1 MENTSKLAQTLTVI
15 DSYFNEQ
22 EINMTQSTKRQ
33 ARIEWLLK
41 HQMLWQ
47 EFPEN
52 KIPVSKDHSG
62 DFWTYRWKEI
72 VEGMRKSRLIA
83 PTTNWL
89 DVNLNSLIKKAR
101 EEKKN

>member
-1 MENTSKLAQTLTVI
+1 
-15 DSYFNEQ
+15 
-22 EINMTQSTKRQ
+22 MTQSIKRQ
-33 ARIEWLLK
+33 ARIKWLLK

-83 PTTNWL
+83 PTTNWM